1 MDGPVVAATNTN
13 GLVTS
18 PSSTSLLPAFNP
30 HTLVDYLTEV
40 LSITLGA
47 TKRDLEAN
55 GSILSEARRSE
66 TLSKCSRFAAE
77 PIVALYASKDVLERE
92 HPEDATCTL
101 FVICLFVLRSELL
114 TCFSSGYC

>member
-1 MDGPVVAATNTN
+1 MDGPVVAATNT
-13 GLVTS
+13 TS
-18 PSSTSLLPAFNP
+18 LATPPSSTSLLPAFNP
-30 HTLVDYLTEV
+30 ITLVEYLTEV

-55 GSILSEARRSE
+55 GSILSDVRYSE

-92 HPEDATCTL
+92 HPEDVTCTL
-101 FVICLFVLRSELL
+101 SVAHLFVL
-114 TCFSSGYC
+114 